1 MGTKQKKASNLRTP
15 WDTIL
20 GTKSHVRVLRVLE
33 GTRESMA
40 VRELAR
46 RAGEHLRSVQL
57 AVDRLVDA
65 GVIERV
71 GTGSQQ
77 QVQLNDQH
85 PLAMSLQQLFA
96 AERARFDRLVHEL
109 KVFAK
114 KHAGRA
120 TAIWLLE
127 GVSPDGSGL
136 EVGLMAPSA
145 EADALTDALRE
156 PVAELA
162 RREDVSI
169 EVRGWTRPD
178 LEALDWSP
186 LSRADQ
192 PILLWGVLPQK
203 LAGEP
208 HGAGRRSHAAVDE
221 ALLDRAKRAAAA
233 IDRRPELVR
242 EARDEVAMRLLTAPP
257 QEAKT
262 LREWQEVLDSLS
274 IPRLRTWIVGRSERA
289 TRLRQS
295 MPIVFLQAA
304 DEQSGSQRGQ
314 R

>member
-1 MGTKQKKASNLRTP
+1 MVTRQGRSSDLRTS

-46 RAGEHLRSVQL
+46 RAGEYLRSVQL
-57 AVDRLVDA
+57 AVHRLVDA

-71 GTGSQQ
+71 GTGPQQ

-85 PLAMSLQQLFA
+85 PLATSLEQLFE
-96 AERARFDRLVHEL
+96 AERARFARLVHEL
-109 KVFAK
+109 KVFAR

-127 GVSPDGSGL
+127 GVSPDGSRL

-145 EADALTDALRE
+145 EVDALTDALRE
-156 PVAELA
+156 SVAGLA

-178 LEALDWSP
+178 LEALAWSP
-186 LSRADQ
+186 LSATGQ
-192 PILLWGVLPQK
+192 PILLWGVLPE
-203 LAGEP
+203 AFADAPRGV
-208 HGAGRRSHAAVDE
+208 GRRSHAAADE
-221 ALLDRAKRAAAA
+221 ALLERAKRAVRSTRAA
-233 IDRRPELVR
+233 
-242 EARDEVAMRLLTAPP
+242 
-257 QEAKT
+257 
-262 LREWQEVLDSLS
+262 
-274 IPRLRTWIVGRSERA
+274 
-289 TRLRQS
+289 
-295 MPIVFLQAA
+295 
-304 DEQSGSQRGQ
+304 SGACAQGP
-314 R
+314 